1 MISKIKA
8 LWSILIVVIVFM
20 NIPAIEVKAEAIS
33 DEWSI
38 KTTIENPKAVSA
50 VSELNGK
57 IYIFGGSSGSN
68 PYKDVQIYDPKNN
81 IWASGSSM
89 PTARA
94 AATSVVYGNDIYVIG
109 GYTGNAFSWTGGSS
123 VNNVEVYNTQT
134 NTWSVKKAMPQAL
147 GSLTSVLYKGKI
159 YVFGGMTTNTLSV
172 ATVQVYDPASDS
184 WSTKKLIPNTI
195 HGSSAVVY
203 KDKIYLVAGRH
214 IDNNSNVSLNTFF
227 EYDADNDNWS
237 TKSNLLTARGGAQ
250 AVIYSNK
257 VYAIAGKTEAGGRS
271 YELNTVESFD
281 FEQNKWSPEASLKQ
295 ARSGAGAI
303 TLGGQIYVIGGSQ
316 STLANSPVNTIEIFR
331 NIDSFTPE
339 PTPTPEPTDPS
350 QPTGDRAILVVTM
363 TTGLEKEFDLS
374 MKEVNAFI
382 AWYEGKQAGSGSA
395 SYAINKHDNN
405 KGPFSSRKDYMLYDR
420 ILTFEVSEYSK

>member
-1 MISKIKA
+1 MINKIKA
-8 LWSILIVVIVFM
+8 LWSILIVVVVFM
-20 NIPAIEVKAEAIS
+20 NMPAIEVKAEAVS

-57 IYIFGGSSGSN
+57 IYMFGGSSGSN

-81 IWASGSSM
+81 IWASGINM

-109 GYTGNAFSWTGGSS
+109 GYTGNAFNWTGGSS

-134 NTWSVKKAMPQAL
+134 DTWSVKKAMPQAL

-184 WSTKKLIPNTI
+184 WSTKKPMPNTI
-195 HGSSAVVY
+195 HGSSAVLH

-214 IDNNSNVSLNTFF
+214 IDNSSNVSLNTFL
-227 EYDADNDNWS
+227 EYDPDSDNWS
-237 TKSNLLTARGGAQ
+237 TKPNLLTARGGAQ

-257 VYAIAGKTEAGGRS
+257 IFAIAGKTEAGGRS
-271 YELNTVESFD
+271 YELSTVESFD
-281 FEQNKWSPEASLKQ
+281 FGQNKWSPEASLKQ

-316 STLANSPVNTIEIFR
+316 STLSNSPVNTIEIFGK
-331 NIDSFTPE
+331 IDSS
-339 PTPTPEPTDPS
+339 TPTPEPTDPS

-374 MKEVNAFI
+374 MQEVNDFI
-382 AWYEGKQAGSGSA
+382 AWYEAKQAGSGSA

>member
-1 MISKIKA
+1 MRSKIKA
-8 LWSILIVVIVFM
+8 LWSILIVVIVFLNM
-20 NIPAIEVKAEAIS
+20 SAMEVKAEAVS

-38 KTTIENPKAVSA
+38 KTTMENPKAVSA
-50 VSELNGK
+50 VSELKGK
-57 IYIFGGSSGSN
+57 IYIIGGSSGSI

-81 IWASGSSM
+81 TWALGGSM

-94 AATSVVYGNDIYVIG
+94 SATSVVYGNDIYVIG

-134 NTWSVKKAMPQAL
+134 DTWGVKKAMPQAL
-147 GSLTSVLYKGKI
+147 GALTSVLYKGKI
-159 YVFGGMTTNTLSV
+159 YVFGGLTTNARSV

-184 WSTKKLIPNTI
+184 WSTKKPIPNTI
-195 HGSSAVVY
+195 HVSSAVVH

-214 IDNNSNVSLNTFF
+214 IDNSSNVSLNTFF
-227 EYDADNDNWS
+227 EYDPDSDEWS
-237 TKSNLLTARGGAQ
+237 TKPHLLTARGGAQ

-257 VYAIAGKTEAGGRS
+257 VFAIAGVNETGG
-271 YELNTVESFD
+271 ELNTVESFD
-281 FEQNKWSPEASLKQ
+281 FEQNKWSSEASLKQ
-295 ARSGAGAI
+295 ARSGAGAV
-303 TLGGQIYVIGGSQ
+303 TLGGQIYVIGGSR
-316 STLANSPVNTIEIFR
+316 STGTNAPVNTIEIFGK
-331 NIDSFTPE
+331 IDSSTPE

-374 MKEVNAFI
+374 MKEVNDFI

-405 KGPFSSRKDYMLYDR
+405 RGPFSSRKDYMLYDR

>member
-1 MISKIKA
+1 MISKVKA

-20 NIPAIEVKAEAIS
+20 NMSAIEVKAEAVS

-57 IYIFGGSSGSN
+57 IYIFGGSSGSD

-81 IWASGSSM
+81 IMASGSSM

-94 AATSVVYGNDIYVIG
+94 QATSVAYGNDIYVIG
-109 GYTGNAFSWTGGSS
+109 GYTGNAYTWTGGSS

-134 NTWSVKKAMPQAL
+134 DTWSVKKAMPQAL
-147 GSLTSVLYKGKI
+147 GALTSVLYKGKI
-159 YVFGGMTTNTLSV
+159 YVFGGLTTNTLSV
-172 ATVQVYDPASDS
+172 ATVQVYDPVSDS
-184 WSTKKLIPNTI
+184 WSTKKPIPNTI
-195 HGSSAVVY
+195 HVSSAVVY

-214 IDNNSNVSLNTFF
+214 IGSGGNVSLNTFF
-227 EYDADNDNWS
+227 EYDPVNDNWS
-237 TKSNLLTARGGAQ
+237 TKPNLLTARGGPQ

-257 VYAIAGKTEAGGRS
+257 IFAIAGMNENG
-271 YELNTVESFD
+271 ELNTVESFD
-281 FEQNKWSPEASLKQ
+281 FEQNKWSYEASLKQ
-295 ARSGAGAI
+295 ARSGAGAV
-303 TLGGQIYVIGGSQ
+303 TLGGQIYVIGGSR
-316 STLANSPVNTIEIFR
+316 STATNAPVNTIEIFGKE
-331 NIDSFTPE
+331 NSTTPE

-374 MKEVNAFI
+374 MKEVNDFI

-395 SYAINKHDNN
+395 SYAINKHNN
-405 KGPFSSRKDYMLYDR
+405 NRGPFSIRKDYMLYDR

>member
-1 MISKIKA
+1 MISKIKV
-8 LWSILIVVIVFM
+8 LWSILIAVIVFM
-20 NIPAIEVKAEAIS
+20 NMSAIEVKAEAES

-81 IWASGSSM
+81 TWTSGSSM

-134 NTWSVKKAMPQAL
+134 DTWSVKKAMPQAL

-172 ATVQVYDPASDS
+172 ATVQVYDPASDT
-184 WSTKKLIPNTI
+184 WSTKKPIPNTI
-195 HGSSAVVY
+195 HGSSAVIH

-214 IDNNSNVSLNTFF
+214 IDKGSNVSLNTFL

-237 TKSNLLTARGGAQ
+237 TKPNLLTARGGAQ
-250 AVIYSNK
+250 AVIYFNK
-257 VYAIAGKTEAGGRS
+257 VFAIAGKTEAGGRS

-316 STLANSPVNTIEIFR
+316 STLSNSPVNTIEIFGK
-331 NIDSFTPE
+331 IDSS
-339 PTPTPEPTDPS
+339 TPTPEPTDPS

-374 MKEVNAFI
+374 MKEVNDFI

-395 SYAINKHDNN
+395 SYAINKHNNN